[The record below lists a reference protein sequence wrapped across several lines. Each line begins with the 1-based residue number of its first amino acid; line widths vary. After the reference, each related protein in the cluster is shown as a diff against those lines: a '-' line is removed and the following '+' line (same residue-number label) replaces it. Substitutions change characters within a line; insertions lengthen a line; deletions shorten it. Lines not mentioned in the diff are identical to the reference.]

1 MNMSN
6 YKSFQELKRLARV
19 QLQGKYGTMIG
30 AMIIQEVLV
39 LFATGIPSM
48 LLPGTDTVSNVLYYI
63 ATFIIQLIAGI
74 LQAGVSLLYLKAACG
89 MQCSVT
95 DIFYCFKHSPDKAIK
110 IEFVL
115 AIINAICMLPFD
127 ILTWKYSISLLTD
140 YDEIMLMYGVALLCM
155 LVYVVVT
162 LAFTPVFYMML
173 DFPNYT
179 VKDIFK
185 NSIDVMKGNKMRYF
199 LLDLSFI
206 PWLFLCIFTCGIG
219 LLWVIPYMNMT
230 STNFYLDLMA
240 CRNKQN
246 QSQQF

>member
-1 MNMSN
+1 MPN
-6 YKSFQELKRLARV
+6 YKPFRELKRLAKV

-30 AMIIQEVLV
+30 ALILQELLV
-39 LFATGIPSM
+39 LFATGILSM
-48 LLPGTDTVSNVLYYI
+48 MIPGTDTLSNILYYI
-63 ATFIIQLIAGI
+63 LTFIVQLIAGI
-74 LQAGVSLLYLKAACG
+74 LQAGVSFLYLKAACG
-89 MQCSVT
+89 MQCSVG

-115 AIINAICMLPFD
+115 AIINAVCMLPSD
-127 ILTWKYSISLLTD
+127 ILTWKYPITSLTD
-140 YDEIMLMYGVALLCM
+140 YDEIAMMYSVTLLCM
-155 LVYVVVT
+155 MVYVVIT

-179 VKDIFK
+179 VKDILK
-185 NSIDVMKGNKMRYF
+185 KSIEVMKGNKMRYF

-206 PWLFLCIFTCGIG
+206 PWMFVGILTCGIG
-219 LLWVIPYMNMT
+219 LLWIIPYMNMT

-246 QSQQF
+246 